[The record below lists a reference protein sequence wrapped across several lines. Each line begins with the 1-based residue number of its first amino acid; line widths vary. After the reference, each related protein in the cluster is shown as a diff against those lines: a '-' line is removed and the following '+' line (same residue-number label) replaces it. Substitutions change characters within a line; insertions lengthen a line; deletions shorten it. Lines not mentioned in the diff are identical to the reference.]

1 MSPALPPLHGVPCS
15 VKEAMELTG
24 TLKKKKKERRRTAQ
38 QQLIAHSF
46 SLQECRNAR
55 VFSHAGIASPQRMP
69 PSYSA
74 SARLA
79 YAFPQ

>member
-1 MSPALPPLHGVPCS
+1 MAPALPPLHGVPCS

-24 TLKKKKKERRRTAQ
+24 TLKKKKKKERRRAR
-38 QQLIAHSF
+38 QLIAHSF

-55 VFSHAGIASPQRMP
+55 VFSHAGIASPLRMP